1 MVEFVSVLM
10 KRGTE
15 LRTELERWER
25 LNWLMIKTVG
35 FKMEP
40 ISGIIGELIDNNEM
54 ATLIS
59 DHQFVIFHTKKAKC
73 DGSSF

>member
-1 MVEFVSVLM
+1 M
-10 KRGTE
+10 
-15 LRTELERWER
+15 
-25 LNWLMIKTVG
+25 NKTVG

-59 DHQFVIFHTKKAKC
+59 DDQFVIFHTKKAKC